1 VNTSD
6 WQRSLPAPRT
16 RRAAAPVIAPR
27 VRARIRLLE
36 RRLQET
42 VPQEL
47 TEDELAAIEELLE
60 TVRALAQPQPSGPT
74 DPTPGRRKRA
84 SGDSLAA

>member
-6 WQRSLPAPRT
+6 WQPSLPAPRT
-16 RRAAAPVIAPR
+16 GRAAAPVIAPR

-42 VPQEL
+42 MPQEL
-47 TEDELAAIEELLE
+47 TDDELAAIEELLE

-74 DPTPGRRKRA
+74 DPTPGRRKRS